1 MKKIIFLLLT
11 FLNLYAVPAFS
22 SPVTNISE
30 NKIVSLPIE
39 PTPAA
44 VKNALEEFK
53 HLSKKEKR
61 ERINKVKAEIKIY
74 KASLTKT
81 EKTTPN
87 KFWLTIIAI
96 LLPPLA
102 IYLYEGEIRKC
113 FWISLLLTLLFW
125 LPGIIY
131 TLIIINQH

>member
-1 MKKIIFLLLT
+1 MKKIIFLLLA
-11 FLNLYAVPAFS
+11 FLNLYAAPAFT
-22 SPVTNISE
+22 SPAAIPGE
-30 NKIVSLPIE
+30 NKVISLPIE
-39 PTPAA
+39 LNPVA
-44 VKNALEEFK
+44 VKNALKEFK

-61 ERINKVKAEIKIY
+61 ERISKIKAEIKAY
-74 KASLTKT
+74 KASLNET
-81 EKTTPN
+81 EKSTPN

-125 LPGIIY
+125 LPGVIY